1 MPNYKLRVNGL
12 LGGAFKWS
20 MGYNILSTAA
30 LATVASTFDTA
41 FGTLWTTATNGI
53 ENFCHTDVTVVNTT
67 VYQVSTLWIT
77 QSKAVTA
84 HALAGT
90 DVAVTPHYSL
100 SAFVFM
106 NSTSNNGRSYRGHI
120 KMPPFASD
128 TMAAGLLNAGV
139 VTSLGTVWQAFF
151 TTMKGLAGYEVVS
164 VNRKPNK
171 LGDPIFTPHQLTAFT
186 ISNKVGSNEQRH
198 DKQLATNSTTGTL

>member
-12 LGGAFKWS
+12 LGGTFKWS

-41 FGTLWTTATNGI
+41 LGTLWTTATNGI

-67 VYQVSTLWIT
+67 VYQVNT
-77 QSKAVTA
+77 QWRVTNKTVTA

-90 DVAVTPHYSL
+90 DANVTPHYSL
-100 SAFVFM
+100 SGYVFM
-106 NSTSNNGRSYRGHI
+106 NSTSNNGKSYRGHI
-120 KMPPFASD
+120 KMPPFAND

-139 VTSLGTVWQAFF
+139 VTSLTTVWQAFF

-164 VNRKPNK
+164 YNRLPNK
-171 LGDPIFTPHQLTAFT
+171 LGDAAFTPHQLSAFQ
-186 ISNKVGSNEQRH
+186 IPNKIGSEEQRD
-198 DKQLATNSTTGTL
+198 DKQLATSFGTGTL